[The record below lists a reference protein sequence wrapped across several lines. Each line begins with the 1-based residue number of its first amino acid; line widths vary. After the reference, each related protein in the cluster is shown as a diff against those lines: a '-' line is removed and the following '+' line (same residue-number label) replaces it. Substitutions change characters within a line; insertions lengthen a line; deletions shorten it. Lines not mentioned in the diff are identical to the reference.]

1 MTDTE
6 LSRREFL
13 VRADAAAKTSLIAL
27 SLPAIMSISAE
38 ARAAHAA
45 HAAGA
50 PSGAFVALGEEEAR
64 EFAAIAARI
73 IPSDETPGAT
83 EAGAIHFMDRVLG
96 DSHADMLPAM
106 REGLADL
113 QARADGT
120 FGESSFAALSPEQQD
135 ELLRAI
141 EDGAFFATMRFLT
154 IAGTFSLPEYGGNR
168 DLVGWELIGFENR
181 HVWTSPYGF
190 YDADYAAKGA

>member
-120 FGESSFAALSPEQQD
+120 FGEGSFAALSPEQQD